1 MTYKTVIP
9 EVQLIP
15 SSTKASIGNTI
26 SLFCNVTRTNP
37 ETISYTWTH
46 QDSGRVL
53 ALQSNLDSLVLT
65 FALEEEFG
73 TYSCIV
79 RNAVNFSG
87 SANVTLEEGCKNIIN

>member
-1 MTYKTVIP
+1 M
-9 EVQLIP
+9 
-15 SSTKASIGNTI
+15 
-26 SLFCNVTRTNP
+26 
-37 ETISYTWTH
+37 
-46 QDSGRVL
+46 
-53 ALQSNLDSLVLT
+53 LT